1 MRGLRAALRISRR
14 TAWRSKGRSALI
26 LAMLALPVAVI
37 TFTLT
42 AFATLYT
49 AHQGHYPLGRAD
61 ALVQGARELSGL
73 RQSAWGDNVSLRP
86 GTKATPYTRA
96 EIAGFLPGSRLI
108 PVSQRY
114 IRYLAPGGYEQG
126 LVRQVDLRDPLSQ
139 GTFRLARGRLPTAPG
154 EAVISAKRLD
164 EQVRPGVTLFAAEER
179 RPLRIVGVALFAQV
193 WPMPEVVAFPGSL
206 PDSGFSSGN
215 PIDMTYSW
223 LVDAPRPLSWA
234 DVRRLNARGLLVASR
249 AVADSASASA
259 PQYDL
264 KFDRS
269 TLPVL
274 PWMGIA
280 LLQVVLAAGPAFT
293 VGRRRRAR
301 EFALVAAQGGSPAQ
315 LRLIAL
321 ADGLLFGV
329 AGAAPGAVIGV
340 VAVPLATPGLE
351 LWAKALVD
359 PFIVPWTSVA
369 LVAVLGVVAG
379 VLAALAPAVGA
390 GRTDAAAV
398 LSGRRER
405 RRDRAGRPLLG
416 AALVV
421 AGLTATAASARH
433 GVHWIAASAL
443 LTQLGLVA
451 LVPALVGAV
460 GRAAA
465 RLPLPLR
472 FAVRDAVRNRGRTAP
487 AVAAVMTTVVVLT
500 ATGVAW
506 QTSVVHASPFE
517 RGQVQGPVGSLQITA
532 RDLTP
537 QLWDRVRAV
546 VLRELPKGVPLV
558 EGRALATKAGVPLG
572 VTLPLPARMQSQS
585 YISREGEY
593 GGLLAGDEGLLR
605 FVLGREDPEAV
616 AALRAGKAVVLNP
629 ATIREGR
636 ITAQIM
642 APYSTPPDKPASLSF
657 PAVGAPPTGQGWARV
672 VVAPEVAEKQ
682 GYGTATTLLA
692 VNPADYRTPQA
703 TADRITAA
711 VEAVTP
717 HAVVRLETPHGPV
730 DDSVALLVLAAA
742 AAVLVL
748 GMTFVATALAAAEAR
763 PDLETMAAVGAAP
776 RTKRAVVAGQAL
788 VIALLGTTIGVLAGL
803 PPGVATARVPSGL
816 YRPVMVLRS
825 DGVPVVEHP
834 RPPALLLT
842 IPWPLIAL
850 LVVGLPLLAALG
862 GAVFTR
868 SRLPLPRR
876 RVT

>member
-42 AFATLYT
+42 TFATLYT

-108 PVSQRY
+108 PVSQRS

-139 GTFRLARGRLPTAPG
+139 GTFRLVRGRLPATPG
-154 EAVISAKRLD
+154 EAVISAQRLD
-164 EQVRPGVTLFAAEER
+164 EQVRPGVTLLATEER

-193 WPMPEVVAFPGSL
+193 WPMPDVVAFPGSL

-215 PIDMTYSW
+215 PINMTYSW
-223 LVDAPRPLSWA
+223 LVDAPRPLSWP

-249 AVADSASASA
+249 AVADSASRETRF
-259 PQYDL
+259 DL
-264 KFDRS
+264 KIDSS

-274 PWMGIA
+274 PWTGIA
-280 LLQVVLAAGPAFT
+280 LLQVVLAAGPAFA

-329 AGAAPGAVIGV
+329 AGTVTGGAIGIA
-340 VAVPLATPGLE
+340 AVPLATPALE
-351 LWAKALVD
+351 LWANALVD
-359 PFIVPWTSVA
+359 AFTVPWISVA
-369 LVAVLGVVAG
+369 LVAALGVAAG
-379 VLAALAPAVGA
+379 VLAALAPALGA

-416 AALVV
+416 AVLVV
-421 AGLTATAASARH
+421 AGLAATAVSTRQSL
-433 GVHWIAASAL
+433 HWIAASAL

-451 LVPALVGAV
+451 LVPALVRAV

-472 FAVRDAVRNRGRTAP
+472 FAVRDAVRNRGRTVP

-506 QTSVVHASPFE
+506 RASAVSPLPFL
-517 RGQVQGPVGSLQITA
+517 RDLPQGPAGSLQVSA
-532 RDLTP
+532 SDLTP
-537 QLWDRVRAV
+537 QLWDRVRAAV
-546 VLRELPKGVPLV
+546 VRELPAGVPLV
-558 EGRALATKAGVPLG
+558 EGRALATKTGVPLG
-572 VTLPLPARMQSQS
+572 VTLPEPVKSENQQVVFM
-585 YISREGEY
+585 EGGS
-593 GGLLAGDEGLLR
+593 GGLLAGDESLLR
-605 FVLGREDPEAV
+605 YVLGRDDPEAV

-629 ATIREGR
+629 ATVRKGR
-636 ITAQIM
+636 IRADVIRQD
-642 APYSTPPDKPASLSF
+642 ARPLNTPETISL
-657 PAVGAPPTGQGWARV
+657 PAVGVRPTGQGWARV
-672 VVAPEVAEKQ
+672 VVAPEAAEKA
-682 GYGTATTLLA
+682 GYGTVTTLLA
-692 VNPADYRTPQA
+692 VNPADHRTSPE

-711 VEAVTP
+711 VEAITP
-717 HAVVRLETPHGPV
+717 HAMVRLETPRGPV
-730 DDSVALLVLAAA
+730 DDSVALLVLAVAA
-742 AAVLVL
+742 TVLVL

-788 VIALLGTTIGVLAGL
+788 VIALLGTTVGVLAGL
-803 PPGVATARVPSGL
+803 PPGAAATRAPSGL
-816 YRPVMVLRS
+816 YRPLTMVRP
-825 DGVPVVEHP
+825 DGVPVVVHP

-842 IPWPLIAL
+842 VPWSLIAL